1 MKKNVNLLFE
11 QLDNGF
17 SKNATKFGISILF
30 VASCSVIS
38 NYLVVIVINRFKL
51 KKINKTN
58 DYSKESK
65 TTEEK
70 QILNKSN
77 KEKVQENPEE
87 NIAGLSQ
94 IEIDLPADFI

>member
-1 MKKNVNLLFE
+1 MKKNINLLFE

-51 KKINKTN
+51 KKHNNTKN
-58 DYSKESK
+58 YSKERK

-70 QILNKSN
+70 QILNISN
-77 KEKVQENPEE
+77 KEKDQENPEE

>member
-1 MKKNVNLLFE
+1 MKKNVNLIFE

-17 SKNATKFGISILF
+17 SKNATRFGISILF

-51 KKINKTN
+51 KKNKKEKE
-58 DYSKESK
+58 YSKETK

-70 QILNKSN
+70 QILNN
-77 KEKVQENPEE
+77 TNAEKVQENPEE